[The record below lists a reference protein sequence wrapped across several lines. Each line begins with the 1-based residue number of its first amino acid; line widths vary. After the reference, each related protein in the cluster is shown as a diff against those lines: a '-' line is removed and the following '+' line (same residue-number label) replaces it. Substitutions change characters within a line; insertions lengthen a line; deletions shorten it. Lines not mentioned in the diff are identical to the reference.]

1 MKPAEFA
8 YHAPRSLGECLDLLA
23 RYGEDAKLLAGGQSL
38 VPLMNLRL
46 ARPEVVID
54 LGRVEGLAG
63 LRLREGFLEIGPMVR
78 HAQIAGSELVAA
90 NCPLLAAASA
100 VIGYP
105 AIRNRG
111 TIGGSLTHADPAAE
125 LPCVAVTLD
134 AEFEVTGPRGARTI
148 PAAEFFVSHFVSA
161 LEADEVLTAVRVPVQ
176 AQRTWGFEEFA
187 RKSGDFAL
195 SAVAIDLANTAG
207 TAGTAGVVPR
217 IRIGVAGLGPRP
229 LRATATERTLSST
242 PPADVVAGDVG
253 TAVRDEIG
261 GRTSDAE
268 RRHLVETLVARAW
281 TAALD
286 RMGDRRE

>member
-1 MKPAEFA
+1 MKPAGFA
-8 YHAPRSLGECLDLLA
+8 YHAPRSLGECLDLLV
-23 RYGEDAKLLAGGQSL
+23 RHGEDAKLLAGGQSL

-54 LGRVEGLAG
+54 LGRVEGLSG

-78 HAQIAGSELVAA
+78 HADVAGSELVAA

-111 TIGGSLTHADPAAE
+111 TIGGSLAHADPAAE

-134 AEFEVTGPRGARTI
+134 AEFEVTGPRGSRTI
-148 PAAEFFVSHFVSA
+148 PAAEFFLSHFVCA

-176 AQRTWGFEEFA
+176 TQRTWGFEEFA

-195 SAVAIDLANTAG
+195 SAVAVDLATNAG
-207 TAGTAGVVPR
+207 AVPR

-242 PPADVVAGDVG
+242 PPADVVAADVG
-253 TAVRDEIG
+253 RAVRDEIG
-261 GRTSDAE
+261 GQTSDAE

-286 RMGDRRE
+286 RMGDRRD

>member
-1 MKPAEFA
+1 MKPAGFA
-8 YHAPRSLGECLDLLA
+8 YHAPRSLGECLDLLV
-23 RYGEDAKLLAGGQSL
+23 RHGEDAKLLAGGQSL

-54 LGRVEGLAG
+54 LGRVEGLSG
-63 LRLREGFLEIGPMVR
+63 LRLREGFLEIGPMIR
-78 HAQIAGSELVAA
+78 HADIAGSELVAA

-111 TIGGSLTHADPAAE
+111 TIGGSLAHADPAAE

-148 PAAEFFVSHFVSA
+148 PAAGFFVSHFVSA

-176 AQRTWGFEEFA
+176 TQRTWGFEEFA

-195 SAVAIDLANTAG
+195 SAVAVDLATTAG
-207 TAGTAGVVPR
+207 AVPR
-217 IRIGVAGLGPRP
+217 TRIGVAGLGPRP
-229 LRATATERTLSST
+229 LRATATEYTLSST
-242 PPADVVAGDVG
+242 PPADVVAADVG
-253 TAVRDEIG
+253 RAVRDEIG
-261 GRTSDAE
+261 GQTSDAE